1 MISKS
6 YIAENDNDFLV
17 KNSSILFYGENLGLK
32 NYFKRKIKFLNK
44 NYQFINL
51 VQDDL
56 MQNQN
61 LIFNEINNA
70 SLFEDKK
77 IIFIE
82 QVSDK
87 SFSLIEPI
95 LKNVHEH
102 KIILFS
108 DLLEKKSKI
117 RNFYEKS
124 EDYHVIP
131 CYPDNE
137 ISLRKIIEKAL
148 KGFNGLNTY
157 NINLILQTCN
167 MDRSK
172 VYNELDKIKL
182 YFEDKNLDAEKLL
195 VLLNIRENEDF
206 DQLRDNAFIGD
217 KSSTNKLLGETIIDP
232 EKNVYYLNIIN
243 QRLMKLKEIRNKI
256 HNNNVENIVNG
267 LKPPVFWKDKPK
279 LIMQA
284 KKWDSSKTKR
294 MLNETFALEKKLKS
308 DPAIN
313 KTTLLKKLVLDICC
327 VANS

>member
-82 QVSDK
+82 QVNDK

-157 NINLILQTCN
+157 SINLILQTCN

-243 QRLMKLKEIRNKI
+243 QRLMKLKEINNKI

-294 MLNETFALEKKLKS
+294 MLNETFILEKKVKS